1 MNLSCGYRVALGY
14 GFESLCQ
21 HLLEVHGEE
30 VSMEEEQNYHS
41 WREFDFVLSLSGRGH
56 KEKNM
61 TSTLIELW
69 CPFKLSSSFFVL
81 ISRMGVK
88 NVNLSFSKVYL
99 CDPDISLFYQNT
111 ASINENKQSR
121 KHQKIVRAPVDNC
134 FFIVISRI
142 GIRIIN
148 LSFFPRVCMSS
159 LHFLVISE

>member
-81 ISRMGVK
+81 ISRMGIK
-88 NVNLSFSKVYL
+88 NVNLSFSQVYL

-111 ASINENKQSR
+111 ASINENK
-121 KHQKIVRAPVDNC
+121 
-134 FFIVISRI
+134 
-142 GIRIIN
+142 
-148 LSFFPRVCMSS
+148 
-159 LHFLVISE
+159 